1 MARWLTPVFAAVL
14 AGVGLL
20 IAAQHGAPKTV
31 HTITVPGVDTGSGA
45 LLNGPCRGQPSPH
58 GGYQHVIWILMG
70 TANSRDV
77 LRGQD
82 AVKTKDYAV
91 HCGVA
96 LSYTS
101 VRLPSFPNIPA
112 LVAGDTGDIVKNRCS
127 GTCPPFPQNLFKQ
140 VPNWKVYV
148 GGMKT
153 ACSSTANTNYDPRF
167 NPPLWVDVA
176 AHDCKARDVPIQSF
190 TGDLE
195 GGALPKFSILVPGL
209 CQSMTFNRNCVGGV
223 NAKPSDFVSNG
234 DHWLGARLDEIT
246 HSKAYAA
253 GSTAVMVTWVSGPA
267 QPAQNDCLT
276 SPNKNCRVATIV
288 LARAVP
294 PNYTSAVPFS
304 HYSLLK
310 TTESLLGVPHLGE
323 ARRASVNSM
332 RKPFGL

>member
-20 IAAQHGAPKTV
+20 IAAQHGAPQTV

-45 LLNGPCRGQPSPH
+45 LRNGPCREQPSPR

-70 TANSRDV
+70 TASSRDV
-77 LRGQD
+77 LGGKD
-82 AVKTKDYAV
+82 AVNTKDYARE
-91 HCGVA
+91 CGLA
-96 LSYTS
+96 QQYTS

-127 GTCPPFPQNLFKQ
+127 GTCPHFPLNLFKQ

-153 ACSSTANTNYDPRF
+153 ACSHSENPNYDPRF

-176 AHDCKARDVPIQSF
+176 PQACKARDVPIGSF
-190 TGDLE
+190 TGDLK
-195 GGALPKFSILVPGL
+195 GGALPRFTILVPGL
-209 CQSMTFNRNCVGGV
+209 CSSMTFKSRCVGGLK
-223 NAKPSDFVSNG
+223 ATPGDFVTNG
-234 DHWLGARLDEIT
+234 DRWLGARLDQIT
-246 HSKAYAA
+246 HSKTYAA

-267 QPAQNDCLT
+267 DPAPNDCLA
-276 SPNKNCRVATIV
+276 SPTKNCHVATIV
-288 LARAVP
+288 LARAVAP
-294 PNYTSAVPFS
+294 TSAPAVPFS

-310 TTESLLGVPHLGE
+310 TTESLLGVPYLGE